1 MRFLR
6 RLAATV
12 EQEPPAPL
20 TIDHETALLT
30 GAALIP
36 DLLADHDQAR
46 NLAAM
51 ASARYARLL
60 AAVRAAIAAQ
70 AEGLPDPL
78 CWVRDQLAEH
88 GQLPP
93 AGAVPVQ

>member
-12 EQEPPAPL
+12 EQEPP
-20 TIDHETALLT
+20 TIDRETALLV

-88 GQLPP
+88 GQGGDRCADRCEQP
-93 AGAVPVQ
+93 